1 MREIAPGERRQF
13 QAVLQEAME
22 ENIAT
27 RNRQTPRPEVI
38 AHVQARRFRGGNFGS
53 DVSPKRNQELANKGR
68 ADETPVIPGCSPCK
82 KSLSQIK
89 FILRRVHMVTHTL
102 PRSRRIRTTH
112 RPRPALLWWL
122 VLLLPPL
129 LSGGCAA
136 GACGQSA
143 GNGGGRAG
151 EDIQIR
157 SLEVLT
163 GIGRTG
169 IPGQRAVTMALAGGS
184 PANAGIDLF
193 CSSLFWCGWRGAL
206 FRLLADR

>member
-89 FILRRVHMVTHTL
+89 FILRRVHIGNPHFAKEQKNKDNPPPTPGATVVA
-102 PRSRRIRTTH
+102 
-112 RPRPALLWWL
+112 RPA
-122 VLLLPPL
+122 V
-129 LSGGCAA
+129 AA
-136 GACGQSA
+136 SA
-143 GNGGGRAG
+143 ERGVCR
-151 EDIQIR
+151 R
-157 SLEVLT
+157 SLWSVRWEWWWS
-163 GIGRTG
+163 GRRGYPDPIAGGADWHRRTG
-169 IPGQRAVTMALAGGS
+169 DSRAEGCDDGAGGWF
-184 PANAGIDLF
+184 PRKRGDRPILF
-193 CSSLFWCGWRGAL
+193 
-206 FRLLADR
+206 